1 MRQLLQQLWA
11 SQRIH
16 TSVFLIP
23 HLHVVELV
31 GVVGTQQL
39 DRLLQLDEIVLQGDV
54 VEAAD
59 VIGEEFNVGRELL
72 DAVRVDAANGGGEG
86 ERQDGLG
93 GVADGIKEHEFLDF
107 GGQGEEDGG
116 HDVAEVLGEGL
127 DVVDGSVGGRGGLKL
142 YSAVSTRSSILELT
156 SSKMRFSAVF
166 LWSRNAAVAARET
179 VEVVE
184 WWGEERAATRRV
196 SSSVQAVSKWEMLM
210 RICTIWPRYWD
221 ESLETREEQTL
232 VVRRSSSAILRRSS
246 TTSGC
251 WKSEATKK

>member
-39 DRLLQLDEIVLQGDV
+39 DRLLQLDEIVLQSDV

-59 VIGEEFNVGRELL
+59 VIGEELDVGGELL

-93 GVADGIKEHEFLDF
+93 GVADGIEEHEFLDF

-127 DVVDGSVGGRGGLKL
+127 DVGGWFR
-142 YSAVSTRSSILELT
+142 
-156 SSKMRFSAVF
+156 
-166 LWSRNAAVAARET
+166 
-179 VEVVE
+179 
-184 WWGEERAATRRV
+184 WG
-196 SSSVQAVSKWEMLM
+196 
-210 RICTIWPRYWD
+210 PR
-221 ESLETREEQTL
+221 
-232 VVRRSSSAILRRSS
+232 
-246 TTSGC
+246 
-251 WKSEATKK
+251 